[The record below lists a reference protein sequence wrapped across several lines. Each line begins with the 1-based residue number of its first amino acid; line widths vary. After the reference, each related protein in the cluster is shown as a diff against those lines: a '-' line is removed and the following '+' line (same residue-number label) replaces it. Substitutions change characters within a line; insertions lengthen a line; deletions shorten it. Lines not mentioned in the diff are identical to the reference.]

1 MEQFLSQ
8 ARPIIEMLSVAL
20 SLLTLIATVLV
31 RMPFA
36 KQYSDEVSGFA
47 KYLVKVLH
55 WLPTIGINPQT
66 KKLEE
71 TIMELREAT
80 QPGASTEPAKNP

>member
-1 MEQFLSQ
+1 MEQFLL
-8 ARPIIEMLSVAL
+8 AAKPVAESISMVL
-20 SLLTLIATVLV
+20 TFLTLSATLLV
-31 RMPFA
+31 RLPVL
-36 KQYSDEVSGFA
+36 KKYSGNVSGFG
-47 KYLVKVLH
+47 KNLVKFLH

-80 QPGASTEPAKNP
+80 QTGV